1 MSNDNKTITF
11 EQSPISPYGEPYKSP
26 YWIPVNL
33 QLTNLQ
39 TGEVEDV
46 NFEITTSVATHSL
59 PSEGKIIT
67 FNPFIIILIKC

>member
-1 MSNDNKTITF
+1 MTVNNENKTIKF

-39 TGEVEDV
+39 TGEVEYV
-46 NFEITTSVATHSL
+46 NFEITTPVAIHSL
-59 PSEGKIIT
+59 PSEGKNNH
-67 FNPFIIILIKC
+67 F